1 LPKLEKKKSS
11 SMGLKY
17 TQEITHLFLADDS
30 LMLCRPTKED
40 FNLMKIIL
48 TKYQRASGQ
57 LELQQ
62 VRAYF

>member
-1 LPKLEKKKSS
+1 
-11 SMGLKY
+11 MGLKY
-17 TQEITHLFLADDS
+17 TQEITHLFFADDS

-40 FNLMKIIL
+40 FNLMKIML